1 MLRPARDVQHSEAQ
15 MRWMI
20 VIFLLVLLL
29 IIDQSWYRGHYT
41 GQVSRA
47 VNSFFHQTGLTGR

>member
-1 MLRPARDVQHSEAQ
+1 

-20 VIFLLVLLL
+20 VIFVIVLLL

-47 VNSFFHQTGLTGR
+47 VHSLFSQLGLTGR

>member
-1 MLRPARDVQHSEAQ
+1 

-20 VIFLLVLLL
+20 AIFVIVLLL
-29 IIDQSWYRGHYT
+29 IIDQSWYRGHYI
-41 GQVSRA
+41 GQFSRA